1 MTGFEG
7 EREAF
12 PRLGEEEPL
21 QHRGRVLRMAIFHGA
36 ITLLCAA
43 MVLLAIYMLASGEGG
58 FIFMLSIFGFFG
70 LVFGFWALHYLRD
83 LSARPINIEGEV
95 LKKWHKGN
103 IFIFFMPS
111 YYIAVEGKIFTISR
125 REYAM
130 LLELDL
136 VRISCYPHSLTIER
150 LERFDETEKQ
160 FIPARVELPSR
171 QDGRKAAAAGWREG
185 GLRWTRRQTLRSP
198 R

>member
-12 PRLGEEEPL
+12 PRLGEEKPL
-21 QHRGRVLRMAIFHGA
+21 QHRCRVLRMAIFHGT

-43 MVLLAIYMLASGEGG
+43 MVLLAIYKLASGDGG

-136 VRISCYPHSLTIER
+136 VRVTCYPHSLTIER

-160 FIPARVELPSR
+160 FIPAAS
-171 QDGRKAAAAGWREG
+171 GA
-185 GLRWTRRQTLRSP
+185 SF
-198 R
+198 

>member
-1 MTGFEG
+1 MNSFEG
-7 EREAF
+7 QREAF
-12 PRLGEEEPL
+12 PHLGEEEPL
-21 QHRGRVLRMAIFHGA
+21 QHRGRVLRMAIFHGS
-36 ITLLCAA
+36 ITLLCVG
-43 MVLLAIYMLASGEGG
+43 MVLLAIYKLATGDGG
-58 FIFMLSIFGFFG
+58 FVFMLSIFGFFG
-70 LVFGFWALHYLRD
+70 LVFGYWALHYFRD
-83 LSARPINIEGEV
+83 LSARPVTVQGEV

-111 YYIAVEGKIFTISR
+111 YYIAVEGKIFTISS

-160 FIPARVELPSR
+160 FIPAAS
-171 QDGRKAAAAGWREG
+171 GA
-185 GLRWTRRQTLRSP
+185 SF
-198 R
+198 

>member
-1 MTGFEG
+1 MTGFER
-7 EREAF
+7 ERETF
-12 PRLGEEEPL
+12 PRLGEEEAL

-36 ITLLCAA
+36 ITLVCVAFVIIA
-43 MVLLAIYMLASGEGG
+43 GYKLATGNGG
-58 FIFMLSIFGFFG
+58 FIVMFTLGAFFG
-70 LVFGFWALHYLRD
+70 LVFGYWAWHYLRD
-83 LSARPINIEGEV
+83 LSARPISIEGEV

-111 YYIAVEGKIFTISR
+111 YYMAVEGKIFTISR

-160 FIPARVELPSR
+160 FIPAAS
-171 QDGRKAAAAGWREG
+171 GA
-185 GLRWTRRQTLRSP
+185 SF
-198 R
+198 